1 MDITKFLNEE
11 YSQSA
16 LYMAYRSLPSYID
29 GLKNSGRKVIYT
41 VKQRNIKSKIKV
53 SALASSIIMEAGY
66 LHGDSGIQ
74 GTIVTLAADYCGA
87 NNLPYIKGEGSFGTR
102 LIPEASAPRYI
113 FARMADYSDLIFR
126 KSDDENLISQEFEG
140 DEIEPRFYVPT
151 LPMILVNGAEGIGV
165 GFAGQMYARPIE
177 NIIKLTRSKLE
188 GKRIKKDLLL
198 PNWQGFKGTVT
209 ELEPNKYEVR
219 GVATIQGKKVVI
231 DELPITWDLQKYLAL
246 LSKYKNPDPKKPK
259 EKKRIEKYID
269 GSDPEV
275 DTFHFEITLTDEE
288 AALPQETILKDLGLI
303 ETITENPTLID
314 ENNAVEDGFKDA
326 TDVFNAYYDIKLKYM
341 EKRKKSEEKRL
352 ENEKIYLAEVVRFIK
367 EVIAGTINLKLKKSV
382 VEADMKKKKYIN
394 IDKLI
399 AMPLYS
405 ITSDKAKEMEEK
417 YQAKVEELDNFI
429 KNETPVTL
437 WLKDIDELEKYLK
450 KEGRIN

>member
-74 GTIVTLAADYCGA
+74 GTIVTLATDYCGA

-198 PNWQGFKGTVT
+198 PNWQGFNGTIT
-209 ELEPNKYEVR
+209 ELSPNKYEVR
-219 GVATIQGKKVVI
+219 GLATIHGKKVVI
-231 DELPITWDLQKYLAL
+231 EELPITWNLQKYLSL

-259 EKKRIEKYID
+259 EKKRIEKYVD
-269 GSDPEV
+269 GSDPET

-288 AALPQETILKDLGLI
+288 ATLPQETILKDLGLI
-303 ETITENPTLID
+303 EVITENPTLIN

-326 TDVFNAYYDIKLKYM
+326 LDVFNAYYDIKLKYM

-352 ENEKIYLAEVVRFIK
+352 ENEKTYLAEVVRFIK

-382 VEADMKKKKYIN
+382 VEADMKKKKYVN

-417 YQAKVEELDNFI
+417 YKAKVEELDNFI
-429 KNETPVTL
+429 KNETPITL
-437 WLKDIDELEKYLK
+437 WLRDIDELEKELK
-450 KEGRIN
+450 KEGRL

>member
-231 DELPITWDLQKYLAL
+231 EELPIT
-246 LSKYKNPDPKKPK
+246 
-259 EKKRIEKYID
+259 
-269 GSDPEV
+269 
-275 DTFHFEITLTDEE
+275 
-288 AALPQETILKDLGLI
+288 
-303 ETITENPTLID
+303 
-314 ENNAVEDGFKDA
+314 
-326 TDVFNAYYDIKLKYM
+326 
-341 EKRKKSEEKRL
+341 
-352 ENEKIYLAEVVRFIK
+352 
-367 EVIAGTINLKLKKSV
+367 
-382 VEADMKKKKYIN
+382 
-394 IDKLI
+394 
-399 AMPLYS
+399 
-405 ITSDKAKEMEEK
+405 
-417 YQAKVEELDNFI
+417 
-429 KNETPVTL
+429 
-437 WLKDIDELEKYLK
+437 
-450 KEGRIN
+450 

>member
-126 KSDDENLISQEFEG
+126 KSDDDNLITQEFEG

-188 GKRIKKDLLL
+188 GKKIKKDLLL
-198 PNWQGFKGTVT
+198 PGWRGFKGTVT

-269 GSDPEV
+269 GSDPET

-303 ETITENPTLID
+303 EVITENPTLIN

-326 TDVFNAYYDIKLKYM
+326 LDVFNAYYDIKLKYM

-382 VEADMKKKKYIN
+382 VEADMKKKKYVN

-417 YQAKVEELDNFI
+417 YKVKVEELDNFI
-429 KNETPVTL
+429 KNETPITL
-437 WLKDIDELEKYLK
+437 WLRDIDELEKELK
-450 KEGRIN
+450 KEGRL

>member
-16 LYMAYRSLPSYID
+16 LYMVYRSLPSYID
-29 GLKNSGRKVIYT
+29 GLKNSGREVIYT
-41 VKQRNIKSKIKV
+41 IKQRNIKSKIKV

-113 FARMADYSDLIFR
+113 FARMADYSDLVFR

-198 PNWQGFKGTVT
+198 PGWRGFKGTVT
-209 ELEPNKYEVR
+209 EIEPNKYEVR

-231 DELPITWDLQKYLAL
+231 DELPITWNLQKYLAL

-259 EKKRIEKYID
+259 EKKRVEKYID

-303 ETITENPTLID
+303 EVITENPTLID

-326 TDVFNAYYDIKLKYM
+326 ADVFNAYYDIKLKYM

-352 ENEKIYLAEVVRFIK
+352 ENEKIYLEEIVRFIK
-367 EVIAGTINLKLKKSV
+367 EVITGTINLKLKKSV

-399 AMPLYS
+399 SMPLYS

-429 KNETPVTL
+429 KNETPITL
-437 WLKDIDELEKYLK
+437 WLRDIDELEKELK
-450 KEGRIN
+450 KEGRL